1 MTATPGPPLPDGSD
15 LLLTRDRA
23 AILAGILSGR
33 TGFTPEWVL
42 SPGGTGQGLCDI
54 FAGFLELLQRR
65 LAQVPDHRQAVLL
78 DMLGAALLPA
88 QGARTHILLTAVP
101 GTRGARVPAGTRIGA
116 KVDGRDAPVV
126 FETQQDVAICPATI
140 VEVHS
145 VVPGADAEQDH
156 SADHLAHRPFT
167 LFGSP
172 RAVTRD
178 LYLGHDELLAFD
190 GRAVVEIETG
200 VAVPA
205 AAPLRLGWSWW
216 DGAAWRDFAGF
227 APSAQQAGDDDSV
240 DGTSGLTRAGT
251 IRLVAPCAAS
261 VPLTLDGRTTHW
273 VRGRVAMPLGMAGT
287 SRSGQV
293 PSLSGLRLRAL
304 NEHRRL
310 RVRRSRDQSPTA
322 SLRIWWP
329 DAPGTA
335 FTRHLLDG
343 TTGTRS
349 GADVAL
355 GEPAVPL
362 PATLTGHVF
371 RAGISLKDARPPSPP
386 APQPGTDDPHRAA
399 FASDEELTDP
409 LLADPGTVIDISVN
423 RGLPLD
429 KAIAD
434 QRAADLSTTFAPL
447 GPSPARGAAFMF
459 ACASATR
466 RPGTRVTLVVERP
479 RTSAEKADELTGQQE
494 GSVQAAQQLL
504 AEIITALESGAIASG
519 LTAALTA
526 LNQPLP
532 TLIAQ
537 DPAAWYGSVRATV
550 QTSLGQLR
558 DAASRDHAVWTQVAA
573 AVQQLD
579 AALAAANAKP
589 GATQA
594 RTSIGP
600 SPRDLARVLAAIAH
614 ATEVLAA
621 GGATLSG
628 PRAALENAITGGT
641 DAEVAA
647 AESTLHVALDGL
659 LAAAVPFLP
668 AGALPPVFSQN
679 PAAFL
684 TTVQSQLTSAK
695 NSVVQAQ
702 TGLATAFTK
711 LKNFNPADLVKAAAP
726 DLSRQLDPPRIAWE
740 YHDGERWR
748 PLGAEGDTQVLSL
761 QDSGSVR
768 FTVPD
773 DIAEVDIGGDVRRWM
788 RARLSEGAY
797 AHLRLV
803 SWTDTSGVLNFLPV
817 VEPRAPMIDRIEVFY
832 QHRSPARAPL
842 AVKVEDDHQW
852 RDLTRDVTWPG
863 PGATPFRPMAETAP
877 TVYLGLDGDL
887 PADRIGLYLQL
898 TRGSE
903 PTSAL
908 RPVWEGFDGRGW
920 VRLPS
925 QDGTDGLRRTGVV
938 GLLWPGTEGTPGVTV
953 TGAIGRTITLLG
965 AGAAQRFT
973 PGDRLV
979 LADLQGQEPVNVES
993 ATGRTVISR
1002 NPLSRAYSGSQM
1014 RAAPPSRFGTPR
1026 TWIRAVFDPEQPVAP
1041 LPLDSVAAHAV
1052 EVAQA
1057 ETLHDEVLGSGD
1069 GSPAQVLVA
1078 RRFPFAGDPE
1088 LEVREL
1094 DGDRADLDAD
1104 VLTRTL
1110 EAEGINAGDA
1120 RVVRDPRSGRVR
1132 EVWVRWRPV
1141 RSLGQ
1146 AGPADRAFVADPA
1159 QGRIRFGGNGHG
1171 RPLPEGRDNVR
1182 LTTYRICEG
1191 TTGNVGSGTITQLL
1205 SSAVAGEVGNPE
1217 PATGGAGIETLDR
1230 VLARGPALLR
1240 HRRLA
1245 LTERD
1250 VAAIAVEASPAVVR
1264 ARAIGAR
1271 DRFGRALP
1279 GAVRV
1284 IIVPRDGTDRPQPGP
1299 ALLARV
1305 RGAVSSAAPLVAAGG
1320 VTVEGPVYTPV
1331 GVDVTVLP
1339 VRAGEAGPVRE
1350 AVLAA
1355 LERFLHPL
1363 RGGPDGRGWDLGRAV
1378 HLSDAARALEAVAG
1392 VDALRDMVL
1401 TRDGTPVGDAATIG
1415 PDEVVCAGRLVLRM
1429 GA

>member
-15 LLLTRDRA
+15 LLLTRDRDT
-23 AILAGILSGR
+23 ILAGILSGR
-33 TGFTPEWVL
+33 TGFTPEWVP
-42 SPGGTGQGLCDI
+42 SPGGAGLGLADI

-88 QGARTHILLTAVP
+88 QGARTHVLLSAVP
-101 GTRGARVPAGTRIGA
+101 GTQGARVPARTRIGA
-116 KVDGRDAPVV
+116 KVSGRDAPVV
-126 FETQQDVAICPATI
+126 FETQQDVAICPATV

-172 RAVTRD
+172 EAVTRD

-190 GRAVVEIETG
+190 GRAVVQIETG

-205 AAPLRLGWSWW
+205 AAPLRLRWSWW

-240 DGTSGLTRAGT
+240 DGTAGLTRAGT

-261 VPLTLDGRTTHW
+261 VPLALDGRTTHW
-273 VRGRVAMPLGMAGT
+273 IRGRVAMPLGTAGT
-287 SRSGQV
+287 GRSGQV
-293 PSLSGLRLRAL
+293 PSLSGLRLRVA

-310 RVRRSRDQSPTA
+310 HVRRSRDQSATA
-322 SLRIWWP
+322 SLRMWWP

-343 TTGTRS
+343 TTGARS
-349 GADVAL
+349 AADVAL

-362 PATLTGHVF
+362 PATLTGHVI
-371 RAGISLKDARPPSPP
+371 RAGISLKDSRPPSPP
-386 APQPGTDDPHRAA
+386 APQPDPDDPHRAA

-409 LLADPGTVIDISVN
+409 LLADPGAVIDISVD

-447 GPSPARGAAFMF
+447 GPSPARGTAFMF

-466 RPGTRVTLVVERP
+466 RPGTRVTLVIERP
-479 RTSAEKADELTGQQE
+479 RTSAEKADELSGQQE

-504 AEIITALESGAIASG
+504 AEIITVLESGAVASG
-519 LTAALTA
+519 LTAALAT

-558 DAASRDHAVWTQVAA
+558 DAASLDHAVWTQVRA
-573 AVQQLD
+573 
-579 AALAAANAKP
+579 
-589 GATQA
+589 
-594 RTSIGP
+594 SIGP
-600 SPRDLARVLAAIAH
+600 NPRDLARVLAAIAH

-621 GGATLSG
+621 GSATLSG
-628 PRAALENAITGGT
+628 PRATLETAITGGT
-641 DAEVAA
+641 DTEVAA
-647 AESTLHVALDGL
+647 AESTLHVALDGV
-659 LAAAVPFLP
+659 LAAAAPFLP
-668 AGALPPVFSQN
+668 PGSLPPVFSQD

-684 TTVQSQLTSAK
+684 ATVQGQLTSAK
-695 NSVVQAQ
+695 NSVRQAQ
-702 TGLATAFTK
+702 SGLATALTK
-711 LKNFNPADLVKAAAP
+711 LKDFNPADLVKAAAP
-726 DLSRQLDPPRIAWE
+726 DLSRQLDPPQIAWE

-773 DIAEVDIGGDVRRWM
+773 DIAEVDIGGDVRQWM

-832 QHRSPARAPL
+832 QHRSPSRAPL

-863 PGATPFRPMAETAP
+863 PGATPFQPMAETAP

-903 PTSAL
+903 PASAL
-908 RPVWEGFDGRGW
+908 RPVWEGFDGRTW
-920 VRLPS
+920 VRLPA
-925 QDGTDGLRRTGVV
+925 QDGTDGLRHTGVV
-938 GLLWPGTEGTPGVTV
+938 GLLWPGTAGTPGVTV

-965 AGAAQRFT
+965 LGAAQRFA

-979 LADLQGQEPVNVES
+979 LADLQGQEPVDVES
-993 ATGRTVISR
+993 ATGQTVISR
-1002 NPLSRAYSGSQM
+1002 NPLSRAYSGSQL
-1014 RAAPPSRFGTPR
+1014 RTAPPSRFGVPR
-1026 TWIRAVFDPEQPVAP
+1026 TWIRAVFDPEQPAAP
-1041 LPLDSVAAHAV
+1041 LPLGSVAAHAV

-1110 EAEGINAGDA
+1110 EAEGIGASEA
-1120 RVVRDPRSGRVR
+1120 RVVQDPRSGRVR

-1146 AGPADRAFVADPA
+1146 AGPADRVFVADPA
-1159 QGRIRFGGNGHG
+1159 QGRIRFGGSGHG

-1182 LTTYRICEG
+1182 LATYRTCEG
-1191 TTGNVGSGTITQLL
+1191 TTGNVGAGTITQLL
-1205 SSAVAGEVGNPE
+1205 SSAVAGEVSNPE
-1217 PATGGAGIETLDR
+1217 PATGGADIETLDR
-1230 VLARGPALLR
+1230 VLTRGPALLR

-1245 LTERD
+1245 LTEQD

-1264 ARAIGAR
+1264 ARALGAR
-1271 DRFGRALP
+1271 DRFGRSRP

-1299 ALLARV
+1299 ALLTRV
-1305 RGAVSSAAPLVAAGG
+1305 RDAVSAAAPLVAAGG

-1339 VRAGEAGPVRE
+1339 VRAGDAGPVRE

-1363 RGGPDGRGWDLGRAV
+1363 SGGPDGRGWDLGRAV
-1378 HLSDAARALEAVAG
+1378 HLSDAARALEAVPG
-1392 VDALRDMVL
+1392 VDALRDLVL
-1401 TRDGTPVGDAATIG
+1401 TRDGTPLGDSATIG
-1415 PDEVVCAGRLVLRM
+1415 PDQVVCAGRLVLRM